1 MLYRNN
7 KKILIM
13 LDNKDNSAFRNGYE
27 HLILTTAEKKPPDH
41 RICVYL
47 VNFIN

>member
-27 HLILTTAEKKPPDH
+27 HLILTTAEKKTPGH